1 MPMRSLAYAAALL
14 VGLVVVAARP
24 VGAQTGS
31 ILYRLNKDSTFERGC
46 FPPCLCPVL
55 IGAPVKGTFVLTPIG
70 FDGLFSTFAVT
81 DVNWTVPIDGT
92 DINVTGTGT
101 YKIGGEFALEQE
113 LTLDLQV
120 GADKAQHFDSGLVPA
135 EAVFPDIKV
144 TISVNGQVCLDT
156 VFDVSASP
164 VPLAQIR
171 PYRLLAGST
180 FQRGCFGACDCAVG
194 PLEPIFGTFALVP
207 LGATPVSREFAVVN
221 VRWRVVEPSGLLVP
235 VRGTGRYEIE
245 G

>member
-1 MPMRSLAYAAALL
+1 M
-14 VGLVVVAARP
+14 
-24 VGAQTGS
+24 
-31 ILYRLNKDSTFERGC
+31 
-46 FPPCLCPVL
+46 
-55 IGAPVKGTFVLTPIG
+55 
-70 FDGLFSTFAVT
+70 
-81 DVNWTVPIDGT
+81 
-92 DINVTGTGT
+92 
-101 YKIGGEFALEQE
+101 
-113 LTLDLQV
+113 
-120 GADKAQHFDSGLVPA
+120 
-135 EAVFPDIKV
+135 
-144 TISVNGQVCLDT
+144 
-156 VFDVSASP
+156 FDVSASP

-245 G
+245 GEFAVQQRLTALLTVGGENPTQFDSGLVAGGGDFPRIDVRISVSGAICFDTVMDIHAAPLSWVLRPPR